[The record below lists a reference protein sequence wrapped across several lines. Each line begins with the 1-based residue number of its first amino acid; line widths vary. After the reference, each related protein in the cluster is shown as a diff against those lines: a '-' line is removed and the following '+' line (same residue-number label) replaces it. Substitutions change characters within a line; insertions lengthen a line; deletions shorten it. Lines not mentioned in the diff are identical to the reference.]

1 MVVPARDYLRHWRR
15 SYAADRGTRP
25 WLLVVGNALT
35 CGFFLFYLSSR
46 PGLTVEDLLGG

>member
-1 MVVPARDYLRHWRR
+1 MQGRPCDYLRHWSR
-15 SYAADRGTRP
+15 SYAADRGTWS
-25 WLLVVGNALT
+25 WLVGNALT